1 MYPPERILLCLI
13 IRKSSNKPAEAAGTR
28 GGNMKIDLITGLLG
42 AGKTTLIR
50 LYAEYLI
57 AKGEKICILEN
68 DYGAV
73 NVDMMF
79 LQDLL
84 SDRCELEMVIGGDGY
99 EAHRRR
105 FKTKL
110 ISMAMVGYDRVI
122 VEPSGIYDVDE
133 FFDTLR
139 EEPLDRW
146 YEPGN
151 VISVVSAETE
161 PDLSDE
167 SAYMLA
173 SQVAN
178 AGCVV
183 LSRVQLTTTEKIK
196 EISRYLNMIMERFH
210 CARRFTDDIIAVPW
224 DQSGGLDFDI
234 ISKCGYKS
242 TDHVKFQV
250 EKDNGFNSLF
260 YFYVKMDEAQVRS
273 AVEKIFE
280 DPECGLVQRIKGFV
294 KLEDNKWLRINAV
307 SHKAEYEIT
316 GRGEEA
322 VIVIGENLHKE
333 CVDQYFLDYSRYN
346 GIL

>member
-1 MYPPERILLCLI
+1 ML
-13 IRKSSNKPAEAAGTR
+13 PAATAGNY
-28 GGNMKIDLITGLLG
+28 GGEMKIDLITGLLG

-50 LYAEYLI
+50 LYAEYLLG
-57 AKGEKICILEN
+57 KGEKICILEN

-84 SDRCELEMVIGGDGY
+84 GDRCELEMVIGGDGY

-146 YEPGN
+146 YDPGN
-151 VISVVSAETE
+151 VIAVVSAETL
-161 PDLSDE
+161 PDLSEE
-167 SAYMLA
+167 SAYLLA

-178 AGCVV
+178 AGCVI
-183 LSRVQLTTTEKIK
+183 LSKVRSAGPEKVQETALF
-196 EISRYLNMIMERFH
+196 LNRIMERFH
-210 CARRFTDDIIAVPW
+210 CSRRFDKDIIAVPW
-224 DQSGGLDFDI
+224 DRTGGLDFDR
-234 ISKCGYKS
+234 ISRCGFKS
-242 TDHVKFQV
+242 SDHVKYQV
-250 EKDNGFNSLF
+250 DRENRFSSLF
-260 YFYVKMDEAQVRS
+260 YFYVKMDESQIRT
-273 AVEKIFE
+273 AVEEIFE
-280 DPECGLVQRIKGFV
+280 DPKCGRVSRIKGFV
-294 KLEDNKWLRINAV
+294 KKNGNMWLRINAV
-307 SHKAEYEIT
+307 PQKAEYEIT
-316 GRGEEA
+316 DRGEDA
-322 VIVIGENLHKE
+322 VIVIGEDLRKDH
-333 CVDQYFLDYSRYN
+333 VDLYFQKYSRYS